1 MKSLMDLRVSEESLN
16 TDMRLG
22 AYDAG
27 FVPLPENINFAGRE
41 KVFQRLVEN
50 LKPETGQQRRV
61 ALFGLGGVGLVP
73 CLYERLKQ
81 KAN

>member
-1 MKSLMDLRVSEESLN
+1 VL
-16 TDMRLG
+16 TFH
-22 AYDAG
+22 AG
-27 FVPLPENINFAGRE
+27 FVPLPENTNFAGRE
-41 KVFQRLVEN
+41 EVFQRLVEN

-73 CLYERLKQ
+73 HLHERLKQ